1 MDKETYK
8 KKTEYL
14 SQELLSINNEI
25 QAIRER
31 YIEKNKTFE
40 IGDRVKT
47 KHNDI
52 GIVFGFDLDW
62 NNDVK
67 PLMYK
72 EKKDGTRSKHK
83 LNVYYASDIVGLADI
98 F

>member
-1 MDKETYK
+1 MDKETYQN
-8 KKTEYL
+8 KTKYL
-14 SQELLSINNEI
+14 EQEVKTIENEI
-25 QAIRER
+25 QAIREH

-47 KHNDI
+47 KYNEI

-62 NNDVK
+62 NGDVK
-67 PLMYK
+67 PLMWK
-72 EKKDGTRSKHK
+72 EKKDGTPSKHK
-83 LNVYYASDIVGLADI
+83 LNVYYACHVIGSADI